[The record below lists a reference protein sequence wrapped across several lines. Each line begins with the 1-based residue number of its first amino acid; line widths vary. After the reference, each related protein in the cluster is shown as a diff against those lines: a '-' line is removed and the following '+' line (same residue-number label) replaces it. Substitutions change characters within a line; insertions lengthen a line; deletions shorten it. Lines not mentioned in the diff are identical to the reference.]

1 VTSEDAGV
9 WESQVE
15 VDAVL
20 SETGATMDKVRR
32 WRRQGLLPKEIDWRP
47 EAYHGST
54 VRYPKGTC
62 TQLRAAAALFK
73 KRNRVNYVGL
83 RLWRL
88 GFAVDDKYWRP
99 RLRRAGWV
107 ADKAA
112 RILPGLIDR
121 FDRSSSANTFSEA
134 TADKLSQAAT
144 SFYRES
150 RAELESIVCQ
160 RSFRPWRKSAE
171 ATLSVSG
178 TWSRARRR

>member
-1 VTSEDAGV
+1 MTSEDAGAV
-9 WESQVE
+9 WESQAE

-62 TQLRAAAALFK
+62 AQLRAAAALFK
-73 KRNRVNYVGL
+73 KRNRVHYVGL

-88 GFAVDDKYWRP
+88 GFPVDEKYWHP

-112 RILPGLIDR
+112 RILPGPERPKLDR
-121 FDRSSSANTFSEA
+121 AVLDFVKGHVFDPADFVIRTDGVCRLNPEMARIVVAKVSA
-134 TADKLSQAAT
+134 
-144 SFYRES
+144 
-150 RAELESIVCQ
+150 
-160 RSFRPWRKSAE
+160 
-171 ATLSVSG
+171 
-178 TWSRARRR
+178 